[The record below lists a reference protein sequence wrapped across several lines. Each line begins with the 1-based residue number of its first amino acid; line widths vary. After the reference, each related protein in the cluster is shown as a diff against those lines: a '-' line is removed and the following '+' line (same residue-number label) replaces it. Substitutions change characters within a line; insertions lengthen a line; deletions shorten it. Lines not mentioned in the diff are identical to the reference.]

1 MQEQQGKSFQNLRS
15 LAGGMLCRNL
25 FNELEKRSGKCSNTS
40 PYLAP
45 SVIDKLGHA
54 YLHMLVVCC
63 RDLKI
68 PGAHGH
74 ELS

>member
-1 MQEQQGKSFQNLRS
+1 VKQIFHAGFAGVKDMVLEVELGNLS
-15 LAGGMLCRNL
+15 LSRPLR
-25 FNELEKRSGKCSNTS
+25 
-40 PYLAP
+40 
-45 SVIDKLGHA
+45 VIDKLGHA

-68 PGAHGH
+68 RGAHGH